1 MWMPSKCYLCMYI
14 TLHKHK
20 AMKDR
25 ITPFQTLLIKLVLII
40 IIQIGDYVDW
50 MDCILIYRKI
60 TTPVRVNVLD
70 DGPVFDHFYQ
80 HLI

>member
-1 MWMPSKCYLCMYI
+1 MPSKCYLCMYI

-40 IIQIGDYVDW
+40 IIQIGDYVD
-50 MDCILIYRKI
+50 
-60 TTPVRVNVLD
+60 
-70 DGPVFDHFYQ
+70 
-80 HLI
+80 